1 MTFTER
7 VKEEIISKRISQ
19 PCCQVS
25 ALSAFIRGAGTL
37 LIKNGHIGFE
47 IITENQKAL
56 ETFSQILTKIYGAT
70 PSVNELKDK
79 LKGKLKYSLSLVGE
93 KSTMILQELGIIE
106 EGAGGAQINLNVDKY
121 LIENDCCKRAYLIGA
136 FIGSGS
142 VTIPNEGVKSSTSY
156 HLEFVFSKYQTAS
169 CVAELLSEVGFLPKL
184 TERKESFI
192 IYFKNGDEISDILFY
207 LGAKKRCFELKEIII
222 KKVMNNDTNR
232 KRNCDMGNI
241 NKQIEASIKQ
251 VKDITLII
259 ETVGLDKLSPTLKE
273 ACELRLENKE
283 STLEEMSK
291 ISGLSKSCLNH
302 RFRKI
307 AEIAKNL

>member
-37 LIKNGHIGFE
+37 LIKNGQIGFE
-47 IITENQKAL
+47 VVSENKKAID
-56 ETFSQILTKIYGAT
+56 TFSQILNRLFGAN
-70 PSVNELKDK
+70 PVFNELKDK
-79 LKGKLKYSLSLVGE
+79 LKNKTKYGLSLVDDSSE
-93 KSTMILQELGIIE
+93 RILRELGIIE
-106 EGAGGAQINLNVDKY
+106 EKASGAEINLSVDKY
-121 LIENDCCKRAYLIGA
+121 LIENECCKRSYLIGA
-136 FIGSGS
+136 FMGSGS
-142 VTIPNEGVKSSTSY
+142 VTVPSDGVKSSTSY
-156 HLEFVFSKYQTAS
+156 HLELVFSKYQTAS
-169 CVAELLSEVGFLPKL
+169 CVAELLSEVGFFPKL
-184 TERKESFI
+184 TERKESYV

-207 LGAKKRCFELKEIII
+207 LGAKKCCFELKEIII

-251 VKDITLII
+251 VKDINLII
-259 ETVGLDKLSPTLKE
+259 ETVGLEKLPITLKQ
-273 ACELRLENKE
+273 ACLLRLENKD

>member
-1 MTFTER
+1 MTFTEKA
-7 VKEEIISKRISQ
+7 KEEIISKKISQ

-37 LIKNGHIGFE
+37 LIKRGRIGFE
-47 IITENQKAL
+47 IISENQKAIDY
-56 ETFSQILTKIYGAT
+56 FSKILSSIYGASPT
-70 PSVNELKDK
+70 FNELKDK
-79 LKGKLKYSLSLVGE
+79 LKGKPKYSLSLVND
-93 KSTMILQELGIIE
+93 KSEQILQELGIIE
-106 EGAGGAQINLNVDKY
+106 EGVGGAQINLGVDKY
-121 LIENDCCKRAYLIGA
+121 IIENECCKRSYLIGA
-136 FIGSGS
+136 FMGSGS
-142 VTIPNEGVKSSTSY
+142 VTVPSDGVKSSTSY

-169 CVAELLSEVGFLPKL
+169 CVAELLSSVGFFPKL
-184 TERKESFI
+184 IERKESFV

-207 LGAKKRCFELKEIII
+207 LGAKKSCFELKEIII

-251 VKDITLII
+251 VKDINLII
-259 ETVGLDKLSPTLKE
+259 ETVGLDKLSPPLKE
-273 ACELRLENKE
+273 TALLRLENKD
-283 STLEEMSK
+283 STLDEMSK
-291 ISGLSKSCLNH
+291 ISGLTKSCLNH

>member
-37 LIKNGHIGFE
+37 LIQNGYIGFE
-47 IITENQKAL
+47 VITENKKAV
-56 ETFSQILTKIYGAT
+56 EVFSQIIVKLYGAT
-70 PSVNELKDK
+70 PTVNEVKDR
-79 LKGKLKYSLSLVGE
+79 LKGKIKYSLSLVSE
-93 KSTMILQELGIIE
+93 KSQRILLEVGIIE
-106 EGAGGAQINLNVDKY
+106 ESVGGAQINLNVDKY
-121 LIENDCCKRAYLIGA
+121 LIENDCCKKAYLIGA
-136 FIGSGS
+136 FMGSGS
-142 VTIPNEGVKSSTSY
+142 VTVPSEKSSTSY
-156 HLEFVFSKYQTAS
+156 HFELVFSKYQTAS
-169 CVAELLSEVGFLPKL
+169 CVAELLSNVGFMPKL
-184 TERKESFI
+184 IERKENYV

-207 LGAKKRCFELKEIII
+207 LGAKKACFELKEIII
-222 KKVMNNDTNR
+222 EKVMKNDTNR

-241 NKQIEASIKQ
+241 NKQIEASLKQ
-251 VKDITLII
+251 IRDINLII
-259 ETVGLDKLSPTLKE
+259 ETVGLDKLPSTLKQ
-273 ACELRLENKE
+273 ACELRIENTD